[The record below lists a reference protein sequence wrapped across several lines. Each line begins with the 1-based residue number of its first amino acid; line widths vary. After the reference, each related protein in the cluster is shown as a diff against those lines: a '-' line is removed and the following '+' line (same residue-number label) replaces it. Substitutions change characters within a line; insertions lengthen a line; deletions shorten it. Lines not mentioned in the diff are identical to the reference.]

1 MESHYEAEL
10 TPRHIH
16 DFVYNIEYNEINPNS
31 IFVKRLLVT
40 MLKSF
45 GRATMLQNNIT
56 LTKQQK
62 KE

>member
-1 MESHYEAEL
+1 MGSHYEAEL

-45 GRATMLQNNIT
+45 WSCYNV
-56 LTKQQK
+56 TK
-62 KE
+62 